1 MGDRGFESV
10 SLQRRVSCEPD
21 FLDRPIQCPHQHDTA
36 SVVRLIEKPRL
47 HGCGRCRSSRT
58 TPAQPPSPRQ
68 PIVTGT
74 GVRRRHCKR
83 LSNREW
89 AHRARRF
96 VRAEI
101 KRAEISYAELAQR
114 LKKHGLEETEA
125 SIANKLSRG
134 TFGAIF
140 FLAVMKAIGRQ
151 MVNLDEI

>member
-1 MGDRGFESV
+1 MA
-10 SLQRRVSCEPD
+10 
-21 FLDRPIQCPHQHDTA
+21 ITDT
-36 SVVRLIEKPRL
+36 E
-47 HGCGRCRSSRT
+47 
-58 TPAQPPSPRQ
+58 
-68 PIVTGT
+68 
-74 GVRRRHCKR
+74 
-83 LSNREW
+83 REW